1 MFRYFFIFLFVIGY
15 RSSVIGQNVIIKGK
29 VDSSYLSATN
39 TIYAYTYDDY
49 ISYKEKE
56 LTSSKLD
63 DKGNFN
69 LSFPASST
77 SYVFL
82 MVDNA
87 KAEMV
92 VEPNKTY
99 EINFLAKD
107 SNTVN
112 TLSIAV
118 SVELE
123 FNNSNETELNFLMAD
138 FNSVSFELLN
148 SNETELNFLMAD
160 FTNRYAAFLEYHHP
174 LIAKKNSTIF
184 GKIDTMKTL
193 SKKKYSTYNNF
204 YLNNSIEYTFAS
216 LEESIALKGNEKVF
230 KNYIERKSIQLSNYD
245 YMTFF
250 QQFFSSVSEGIMSN
264 PTTQNKI
271 GKQNFSS
278 LMDYFKQNKFLA
290 NDTIREAVVLK
301 SLAEYSRY
309 PGIKVNSVLAIL
321 EQANKQCKVES
332 NRKSAENIK
341 RKLSVMNVG
350 KPTPQMQFINEK
362 GKLVSLS
369 DFKGKYV
376 YLNFWASWCSSCT
389 QEMTLIPELKK
400 IYGSK
405 ITFASISVDKKQE
418 AMKNFLKKNPKFDW
432 TFLYCDNYKKV
443 KEEFNVLTVPT
454 YYLIDPKGN
463 VLKSPADKPQDI
475 EPAFLKIKKKQ

>member
-1 MFRYFFIFLFVIGY
+1 MLRYSIIFILVIGY
-15 RSSVIGQNVIIKGK
+15 RLSVIGQNVTIKGK

-56 LTSSKLD
+56 LASSKLD
-63 DKGNFN
+63 EKGNFN

-77 SYVFL
+77 TYIFL

-123 FNNSNETELNFLMAD
+123 FN
-138 FNSVSFELLN
+138 N

-250 QQFFSSVSEGIMSN
+250 QQFFSSVSEGMMSN
-264 PTTQNKI
+264 PTTQNEI
-271 GKQNFSS
+271 SKQNFSS

-290 NDTIREAVVLK
+290 NDTIREAVILK

-341 RKLSVMNVG
+341 RKLSVMNIG
-350 KPTPQMQFINEK
+350 KRAPQMQFINEK
-362 GKLVSLS
+362 GKSASLS

-400 IYGSK
+400 LYGNK
-405 ITFASISVDKKQE
+405 IIFISISVDKKPE

-432 TFLYCDNYKKV
+432 TFLYCENYKKA

-463 VLKSPADKPQDI
+463 ILKSPADKPQDI
-475 EPAFLKIKKKQ
+475 EPAFIKIKKKQ